1 MDTCVPSRSALIEAS
16 AIRVSEEEQ
25 TMAINEAALNA
36 LLGKMVTELGAAY
49 TGASVILGDQLGLYK
64 SLAASGPSTPAQL
77 AERTGT
83 AERYVREW
91 LSNQAASGY
100 IEYDAGSGTFH
111 VTPEQAMVFAD
122 PNSPVILTGGF
133 YSLQAIY
140 ESVPRMA
147 EAFRTGKGLGW
158 GDHCNCLFCGT
169 EKFFG
174 PGYRANLVSGWLPQ
188 LDGVVAKLQAGG
200 KVADV
205 GCGHGISTILM
216 AQAFP
221 NSHFFGFDYHQG
233 SIDRA
238 RELANEAGV
247 PNITFDVAKAKEYP
261 GTNYDLVTFFD
272 CLHDMGDPVGAAAH
286 VRETLNANGSWMI
299 VEPMAH
305 DDLKDN
311 LNPVGRI
318 YYAAST
324 VICVPSSLSQE
335 VGLGLGAQAGEKRL
349 REVVTKGGFSHFRRA
364 TETPFNMILE
374 ARP

>member
-1 MDTCVPSRSALIEAS
+1 
-16 AIRVSEEEQ
+16 
-25 TMAINEAALNA
+25 MAINEAKLNE

-49 TGASVILGDQLGLYK
+49 VGASVILGDQLGLYK
-64 SLAASGPSTPAQL
+64 ELAAGGAITSAQL

-91 LSNQAASGY
+91 LAGQAASGY
-100 IEYDAGSGTFH
+100 IDYDATARTFQLS
-111 VTPEQAMVFAD
+111 PEQAMVFARAD
-122 PNSPVILTGGF
+122 SPVIMTGGF

-158 GDHCNCLFCGT
+158 DEQCNCLFCGT

-174 PGYRANLVSGWLPQ
+174 PGYRANLVSTWLPA

-205 GCGHGISTILM
+205 GCGHGISTIVM

-221 NSHFFGFDYHQG
+221 NTQFFGFDYHQA

-238 RELANEAGV
+238 RELAKAEGV
-247 PNITFDVAKAKEYP
+247 ANVTFDVAMAKSYP
-261 GTNYDLVTFFD
+261 GANYDLVTFFD
-272 CLHDMGDPVGAAAH
+272 CLHDMGDPVGASAH
-286 VRETLNANGSWMI
+286 VRETLNANGAWMI
-299 VEPMAH
+299 VEPNAQ
-305 DDLKDN
+305 DDLAGN

-335 VGLGLGAQAGEKRL
+335 VGLAFGAQAGEAKL
-349 REVVTKGGFSHFRRA
+349 REVVTKGGFTRFRRA
-364 TETPFNMILE
+364 TETPFNMVLE

>member
-1 MDTCVPSRSALIEAS
+1 
-16 AIRVSEEEQ
+16 
-25 TMAINEAALNA
+25 MAINEAKLNE

-49 TGASVILGDQLGLYK
+49 VGASVILGDELGLYRE
-64 SLAASGPSTPAQL
+64 LAAGDALTSAQL

-91 LSNQAASGY
+91 LAGQAASGY
-100 IEYDAGSGTFH
+100 IDYDATTTTFQLS
-111 VTPEQAMVFAD
+111 PEQAMVFAQAD
-122 PNSPVILTGGF
+122 SPVIMTGGF

-147 EAFRTGKGLGW
+147 EAFRSGKGLGW
-158 GDHCNCLFCGT
+158 GEHCNCLFCGT

-174 PGYRANLVSGWLPQ
+174 PGYRANLVSTWLPA

-205 GCGHGISTILM
+205 GCGHGISTIVM

-221 NSHFFGFDYHQG
+221 NTHFFGFDYHQG

-238 RELANEAGV
+238 RALAKDEGV
-247 PNITFDVAKAKEYP
+247 ANVTFDVATAKSYP
-261 GTNYDLVTFFD
+261 GTDYDLVTFFD
-272 CLHDMGDPVGAAAH
+272 CLHDMGDPVGASAH
-286 VRETLNANGSWMI
+286 VRETLNANGAWMI
-299 VEPMAH
+299 VEPNAQ
-305 DDLKDN
+305 DDLTGN

-335 VGLGLGAQAGEKRL
+335 VGLALGAQAGETRL
-349 REVVTKGGFSHFRRA
+349 REVVTKGGFTHFRRA
-364 TETPFNMILE
+364 TETPFNMVLE

>member
-1 MDTCVPSRSALIEAS
+1 
-16 AIRVSEEEQ
+16 
-25 TMAINEAALNA
+25 MAINEGKLNE

-49 TGASVILGDQLGLYK
+49 VGASVILGDQLGLYK
-64 SLAASGPSTPAQL
+64 ELDAGGALSSVQL

-91 LSNQAASGY
+91 LAGQAASGY
-100 IEYDAGSGTFH
+100 IDYDATTRTFH
-111 VTPEQAMVFAD
+111 LSPEQAMVFAQAD
-122 PNSPVILTGGF
+122 SPVILTGGF

-158 GDHCNCLFCGT
+158 GEHCNCLFCGT

-174 PGYRANLVSGWLPQ
+174 PGYRANLVSSWLPA
-188 LDGVVAKLQAGG
+188 LDGVVSKLQAGG

-205 GCGHGISTILM
+205 GCGHGISTIVM

-221 NSHFFGFDYHQG
+221 NTHFFGFDYHQD

-238 RELANEAGV
+238 RVLAKEATV
-247 PNITFDVAKAKEYP
+247 ANVTFDVATAKGYP
-261 GTNYDLVTFFD
+261 GANYDLVTFFD
-272 CLHDMGDPVGAAAH
+272 CLHDMGDPVGASAH
-286 VRETLNANGSWMI
+286 VRETLNANGIWMI
-299 VEPMAH
+299 VEPNAQ
-305 DDLKDN
+305 DDLAGN
-311 LNPVGRI
+311 MNPVGRI

-335 VGLGLGAQAGEKRL
+335 VGLALGAQAGEAKL
-349 REVVTKGGFSHFRRA
+349 REVVTKGGFTRFRRA
-364 TETPFNMILE
+364 AETPFNMVLE

>member
-1 MDTCVPSRSALIEAS
+1 MT
-16 AIRVSEEEQ
+16 
-25 TMAINEAALNA
+25 INEATLND
-36 LLGKMVTELGAAY
+36 LLGKMVMELGAAY
-49 TGASVILGDQLGLYK
+49 IGASVILGDQLGLYTA
-64 SLAASGPSTPAQL
+64 LAAGGALTPAQL

-91 LSNQAASGY
+91 LAGQAASGY
-100 IEYDAGSGTFH
+100 IDYDASAGTFH
-111 VTPEQAMVFAD
+111 LSPEQALVFAKD
-122 PNSPVILTGGF
+122 DSPVMLTGGF

-147 EAFRTGKGLGW
+147 EAFRTGNGLAW
-158 GDHCNCLFCGT
+158 GEHCNCLFCGT

-174 PGYRANLVSGWLPQ
+174 PGYRANLVSAWLPA
-188 LDGVVAKLQAGG
+188 LDGVIAKLQAGG

-205 GCGHGISTILM
+205 GCGHGISTIVM
-216 AQAFP
+216 AHAFP
-221 NSHFFGFDYHQG
+221 NTHFFGFDYHQA

-238 RELANEAGV
+238 RVLAKEEGV
-247 PNITFDVAKAKEYP
+247 ANVTFDVATAKSYP
-261 GTNYDLVTFFD
+261 GANYDLVTFFD

-286 VRETLNANGSWMI
+286 VRETLNANGAWMI
-299 VEPMAH
+299 VEPNAQ
-305 DDLKDN
+305 DDLVGN

-335 VGLGLGAQAGEKRL
+335 VGLALGAQAGEAKL
-349 REVVTKGGFSHFRRA
+349 REVVTKGGFTRVRRA
-364 TETPFNMILE
+364 TETPFNMVLE